1 MFVSVKFGESVI
13 TAYYDQKFVHEAVF
27 SLFVVS
33 FFWYRFRLCVSAV
46 FCGRAGDDTDKHNDA
61 CVSVVE

>member
-13 TAYYDQKFVHEAVF
+13 AAYYDQKFVHEAVF
-27 SLFVVS
+27 SLFVS
-33 FFWYRFRLCVSAV
+33 FFWYRFRQLCFGNF
-46 FCGRAGDDTDKHNDA
+46 FCGRAGDDTDEHNDA